1 MNCMKAALM
10 VAFLHQNTGGKGNV
24 FDKTSDDNLFEIHY
38 ILSKTDKNGLYDTI
52 LFKEKDDF
60 SELDSDILAKIDF
73 SILQIDFNKIK
84 EADNNGNNF
93 NIKR

>member
-1 MNCMKAALM
+1 
-10 VAFLHQNTGGKGNV
+10 
-24 FDKTSDDNLFEIHY
+24 LFEIHY

-73 SILQIDFNKIK
+73 SIL
-84 EADNNGNNF
+84 
-93 NIKR
+93 